1 MDESIRQNILNTIT
15 KGAQLEDNKDEKDGK
30 KKKTKHKLQDND
42 ELLEYVM
49 VDGVRKKKVLRR
61 IKRVEALSEEEVE
74 EIYSAFS
81 LFDKDGSGTIDSN
94 ELKDAMKAL
103 GIYVNKD
110 GLKKLMEK
118 ADKDG
123 SGTIEKGEFLSL
135 MAEMIQKRNP
145 RAEVM
150 KSFRFY
156 DDDDGGNDGDGSK
169 GGGSSGGGVSGGRDA
184 GDELE
189 AKDAPAEQR
198 RGDGALDLDGACDRA
213 CALRGFAAREGRDA
227 YVLHGVLAKGIGRRW
242 LRLCLRLCLRLD
254 LRLGHFVRCRLGR
267 RPSRHR

>member
-1 MDESIRQNILNTIT
+1 MKLIVSPKQTLNSPRLPKTYQRKFMDESIRQNILNTIT

-61 IKRVEALSEEEVE
+61 IKRVKALSEEEVE

-156 DDDDGGNDGDGSK
+156 DDDDGGTIDFSNLMRTAKELKVENFTEDECRRMISVGDFK
-169 GGGSSGGGVSGGRDA
+169 N
-184 GDELE
+184 
-189 AKDAPAEQR
+189 
-198 RGDGALDLDGACDRA
+198 
-213 CALRGFAAREGRDA
+213 
-227 YVLHGVLAKGIGRRW
+227 
-242 LRLCLRLCLRLD
+242 
-254 LRLGHFVRCRLGR
+254 
-267 RPSRHR
+267 